1 MKKTVLA
8 IAVAI
13 ASMNSSWAQAPQAAG
28 QNAKQMRYTIGM
40 GFTHGGDE
48 LAQTEFT
55 DGSSEKIHAGGLVA
69 FVAGVDYHINRQFSV
84 QGNVGFHVDNST
96 AENGDVHFRRY
107 PVELLGYYHLS
118 PQWRIGG
125 GVRFVGSVRG
135 KASGAAGDYNIE
147 FDNTTGG
154 VVEAEYMFGYTA
166 SMKLRVVREKYKVSD
181 YPLEFKGNHVGI
193 FGNMY
198 F

>member
-1 MKKTVLA
+1 MKKISLA
-8 IAVAI
+8 IALAVA
-13 ASMNSSWAQAPQAAG
+13 SLNSAYAQAPRAVEPE
-28 QNAKQMRYTIGM
+28 AKQMRYTIGM

-48 LAQTEFT
+48 LAETEFT
-55 DGSSEKIHAGGLVA
+55 DGTSEKIRAGGLVA
-69 FVAGVDYHINRQFSV
+69 FVAGVDYRINQQFSV
-84 QGNVGFHVDNST
+84 QGNIGFHVDNST

-107 PVELLGYYHLS
+107 PIELLAYYHLS

-125 GVRFVGSVRG
+125 GVRFVNSVRG
-135 KASGAAGDYNIE
+135 KASGAAGNYNIE

-154 VVEAEYMFGYTA
+154 VIEAEYMMGYKT
-166 SMKLRVVREKYKVSD
+166 SMKVRVVREKYKVSD
-181 YPLEFKGNHVGI
+181 YPLEFKGNHVGV